1 MLETRGGGNWKQK
14 RERGEGR
21 RGKLGKRGKEN
32 EGGGEADKRG
42 ALEMSEARV
51 EPILTR

>member
-1 MLETRGGGNWKQK
+1 MLETRGGSGNKKGNGGRGGREVGKK
-14 RERGEGR
+14 RE
-21 RGKLGKRGKEN
+21 GKRG
-32 EGGGEADKRG
+32 GADKRG

>member
-1 MLETRGGGNWKQK
+1 MLETRGGKWKQK
-14 RERGEGR
+14 RERGEG
-21 RGKLGKRGKEN
+21 G
-32 EGGGEADKRG
+32 EGGWEKEGVGRKTRGGADKRG